1 MFNLLKLEL
10 HKLFKQPSF
19 YICNLIIILISLIS
33 YIINIT
39 LVQSDISLDFNNI
52 LINHLSNNNLLLI
65 SGIFIALYSTKDYNE
80 DTLKNIYSRGYSRNK
95 AYLAKFLI
103 ILIFIFISFILS
115 LLFTYILNNNL
126 NINKEIN
133 NKLFINLI
141 IELIIYISYASFY
154 YLISNILKK
163 SGSSIAGI
171 IITPLLISL
180 IFSMLDNVFKI
191 ENFSFN
197 ILWLDNSLNSLND
210 FNNHNLIINLISAI
224 FYLIIFNIIGLI
236 INKKIEI

>member
-10 HKLFKQPSF
+10 QKLFKQPSF

-52 LINHLSNNNLLLI
+52 LINHLSNNNLILI

-95 AYLAKFLI
+95 VYLAKFLI

-171 IITPLLISL
+171 IIIPLLISL

-210 FNNHNLIINLISAI
+210 FNNHNLIINLILAI

>member
-95 AYLAKFLI
+95 VYLAKFLI

-163 SGSSIAGI
+163 SGSSIYCR
-171 IITPLLISL
+171 
-180 IFSMLDNVFKI
+180 NY
-191 ENFSFN
+191 NNSF
-197 ILWLDNSLNSLND
+197 
-210 FNNHNLIINLISAI
+210 IN
-224 FYLIIFNIIGLI
+224 
-236 INKKIEI
+236 

>member
-95 AYLAKFLI
+95 VYLAKFLI

-210 FNNHNLIINLISAI
+210 FNNYNLIINLILAI